1 MEFLAFPEQHVCAR
15 VEQESPENV
24 EHPRKVAQ
32 QRGSDGDHRAAQHQR
47 TDQPPTQN
55 AMLQAFLNGKGPKVQ
70 EKDEQVI
77 YTEGLLDQV
86 AGEEFQCWLP
96 PVAPEDRQ
104 SECDGDAN
112 PESAPEGGFAQ

>member
-1 MEFLAFPEQHVCAR
+1 
-15 VEQESPENV
+15 
-24 EHPRKVAQ
+24 
-32 QRGSDGDHRAAQHQR
+32 
-47 TDQPPTQN
+47 
-55 AMLQAFLNGKGPKVQ
+55 MLQAFLNGKGPKDQ

-77 YTEGLLDQV
+77 HTEGLLDQV

-96 PVAPEDRQ
+96 PVAPEDRK